1 MELYNL
7 AEIIHILKEKEISL
21 FTLDDFARIFNIK
34 NKNTLYKKIQR
45 LEKKKIIKKLVKGK
59 YYFVFNRPDDFLM
72 ANFLYYPS
80 YISLESA
87 LSFYGV
93 ITGFPYRI
101 TSISI
106 KKAKKIIVDNKEFS
120 YSKIKNELYWGF
132 EKKDKFLIAEPEK
145 ALLDYLYFASKGL
158 VNLDL
163 DDFDLKTLN
172 KKKLFL
178 YVLKFKEKKMLK
190 IIQKKIL

>member
-1 MELYNL
+1 MESYNL
-7 AEIIHILKEKEISL
+7 AKIIHILREKEISL

-34 NKNTLYKKIQR
+34 NENTLYKKIQR
-45 LEKKKIIKKLVKGK
+45 LEKKKIIKKLIKGK
-59 YYFVFNRPDDFLM
+59 YYFIFNQPDDFII

-87 LSFYGV
+87 LSFYG
-93 ITGFPYRI
+93 IMTGFPYQI

-120 YSKIKNELYWGF
+120 YSKIKNDLYWGF
-132 EKKDKFLIAEPEK
+132 EKKDKFIIAEPEK

-158 VNLDL
+158 TNLDF
-163 DDFDLKTLN
+163 DDFDLKTIN

-178 YVLKFKEKKMLK
+178 YASRFKEKKLLK
-190 IIQKKIL
+190 IIGKIL